1 MSTELIEL
9 SNALAQATD
18 RAAARVVAVH
28 TERRG
33 SSSGIVWRSGVIV
46 TSEHALRRDEEIQVT
61 LPDGRVAPATL
72 AGRDPSTD
80 IAVLKCSEATR
91 AVPEFGDVATL
102 KPGSLTLVVG
112 RTRESGPVAALG
124 VVSLVAPDRRTW
136 TGASLVP
143 YIRLDVGLQ
152 PTAIGGAVID
162 AHGTPVGL
170 ATPRF
175 ARFGAIAVPASSI
188 NKIVDTLLQKG
199 HIPRGYLGVGLQ
211 PVRLPDALRE
221 KLKWNEKTAAIVMDV
236 HPGGSA
242 DKAGMV
248 IGDILIS
255 LAGDPVT
262 RLEDIQ
268 AHLAGDSIGKKLP
281 LKFVRGGAI
290 QEASIVVGER
300 PHGGE

>member
-1 MSTELIEL
+1 MSKELIEL

-18 RAAARVVAVH
+18 RAASSVVAVH

-61 LPDGRVAPATL
+61 LPNGRVVSASL
-72 AGRDPSTD
+72 AGRDPSSD
-80 IAVLKCSEATR
+80 IAVLKCPEANN
-91 AVPEFGDVATL
+91 AAPEFGDVATL
-102 KPGSLTLVVG
+102 KPGNLTLVVG
-112 RTRESGPVAALG
+112 RTRASGPVAALG
-124 VVSLVAPDRRTW
+124 VVSLVASDRRTW
-136 TGASLVP
+136 TGASIVP

-152 PTAIGGAVID
+152 PTAVGGAVID
-162 AHGTPVGL
+162 ARGSIVGL

-188 NKIVDTLLQKG
+188 NKITDILLQKG

-211 PVRLPDALRE
+211 PVRLPEALRD
-221 KLKWNEKTAAIVMDV
+221 KLQWKERTAAIVMDV

-242 DKAGMV
+242 DKAGVV

-255 LAGDPVT
+255 MAGDAVT
-262 RLEDIQ
+262 GLEDIQ
-268 AHLAGDSIGKKLP
+268 SHLGGEAIGKTLP

-290 QEASIVVGER
+290 QEGSIVVAER

>member
-1 MSTELIEL
+1 MSKELIEL

-18 RAAARVVAVH
+18 HAAAGVVAIH

-33 SSSGIVWRSGVIV
+33 SSSGVVWRRGVIV

-61 LPDGRVAPATL
+61 LPNGRVVSATL

-80 IAVLKCSEATR
+80 IAVLKCAEADN
-91 AVPEFGDVATL
+91 AVPDFGDVATL
-102 KPGSLTLVVG
+102 KPGSLALVVG
-112 RTRESGPVAALG
+112 RTRASGPVAALG

-136 TGASLVP
+136 SGASLAP

-162 AHGTPVGL
+162 AHGAAVGV

-175 ARFGAIAVPASSI
+175 TRFGAIAVPASAI
-188 NKIVDTLLQKG
+188 NKITDTLLKKG

-211 PVRLPDALRE
+211 PVSLPGALRE
-221 KLKWNEKTAAIVMDV
+221 TLQRNEQTAAIVLEV
-236 HPGGSA
+236 HPGGPA
-242 DKAGMV
+242 DKAGIV
-248 IGDILIS
+248 IGDILVAI
-255 LAGDPVT
+255 GGHPIT
-262 RLEDIQ
+262 RLEDVQ
-268 AHLAGDSIGKKLP
+268 SVLAGDAIGKSLS
-281 LKFVRGGAI
+281 LQIVRGGSV
-290 QEASIVVGER
+290 QERTIVVGER

>member
-18 RAAARVVAVH
+18 RAAANIVAVH

-33 SSSGIVWRSGVIV
+33 SSSGIVWRAGVIV
-46 TSEHALRRDEEIQVT
+46 TSEHSLGRDEEIQVT
-61 LPDGRVAPATL
+61 LPNGRVASATL

-80 IAVLKCSEATR
+80 VAVLKCPDASN
-91 AVPEFGDVATL
+91 AVLEIGDVAKL

-112 RTRESGPVAALG
+112 RTRASGPVAALG
-124 VVSLVAPDRRTW
+124 VVSLVASDRRTW

-143 YIRLDVGLQ
+143 YVRLDVGLQ
-152 PTAIGGAVID
+152 PTAVGGAVID
-162 AHGTPVGL
+162 ASGKVVGL

-188 NKIVDTLLQKG
+188 NKTADTLLQKG
-199 HIPRGYLGVGLQ
+199 HIPRGYVGVGLQ
-211 PVRLPDALRE
+211 PVRLPDGLRE

-236 HPGGSA
+236 HPGGPA
-242 DKAGMV
+242 DKAGIV

-255 LAGDPVT
+255 LAGHAVT
-262 RLEDIQ
+262 HLEDIQ
-268 AHLAGDSIGKKLP
+268 SQLAGDAIGKTLP

-290 QEASIVVGER
+290 QEANVVVAER

>member
-1 MSTELIEL
+1 MSKELIEL

-18 RAAARVVAVH
+18 RAASSVVAVH

-61 LPDGRVAPATL
+61 LPNGRVVSASL

-80 IAVLKCSEATR
+80 IAVLKCAEADN
-91 AVPEFGDVATL
+91 AVSEFGDVATV
-102 KPGSLTLVVG
+102 KPGNLTLVVG
-112 RTRESGPVAALG
+112 RTRASGPVAALG
-124 VVSLVAPDRRTW
+124 VVSLVASDRRTW
-136 TGASLVP
+136 TGASIVP
-143 YIRLDVGLQ
+143 YIRLDVELQ
-152 PTAIGGAVID
+152 PTAVGGAVID
-162 AHGTPVGL
+162 ARGSTVGL

-175 ARFGAIAVPASSI
+175 ARFGAIAVPVSSI
-188 NKIVDTLLQKG
+188 NKTTDTLLQKG
-199 HIPRGYLGVGLQ
+199 RIPRGYLGVGLQ
-211 PVRLPDALRE
+211 PVRLPDALRD
-221 KLKWNEKTAAIVMDV
+221 KLQWKERTAAIVMDV

-242 DKAGMV
+242 DKAGVV

-255 LAGDPVT
+255 MAGDAVT
-262 RLEDIQ
+262 GLEDIQ
-268 AHLAGDSIGKKLP
+268 SHLAGEAIGKTLP

-290 QEASIVVGER
+290 QEGSIVVAER

>member
-18 RAAARVVAVH
+18 RAAANIVAVH

-46 TSEHALRRDEEIQVT
+46 TSDHSLRRDEEIQVT
-61 LPDGRVAPATL
+61 LPNGRVASATL

-80 IAVLKCSEATR
+80 IAVLKCAEASN
-91 AVPEFGDVATL
+91 AAPEFGDAATL
-102 KPGSLTLVVG
+102 KAGSLTLVVG
-112 RTRESGPVAALG
+112 RTRASGPVAALG
-124 VVSLVAPDRRTW
+124 VVSLVAADRRTW
-136 TGASLVP
+136 TGASIVP

-152 PTAIGGAVID
+152 PTAVGGAVID
-162 AHGTPVGL
+162 AHGRTVGM

-188 NKIVDTLLQKG
+188 NKITDTLLQKG
-199 HIPRGYLGVGLQ
+199 RIPRGYLGVGLQ
-211 PVRLPDALRE
+211 PVRLPDALRD

-242 DKAGMV
+242 DKAGIV

-255 LAGDPVT
+255 MAGQPVT
-262 RLEDIQ
+262 GLEDIQ
-268 AHLAGDSIGKKLP
+268 SHLAGEAIGKTLP

-290 QEASIVVGER
+290 QEGSIVVAER

>member
-1 MSTELIEL
+1 MSKELIEL
-9 SNALAQATD
+9 SNELAQATD
-18 RAAARVVAVH
+18 RAASSVVAVH

-61 LPDGRVAPATL
+61 LPNGRVVSASL

-80 IAVLKCSEATR
+80 IAVLKCAEASN
-91 AVPEFGDVATL
+91 AAPEFGDAATL
-102 KPGSLTLVVG
+102 KAGSLTLVVG
-112 RTRESGPVAALG
+112 RTRVSGPVAALG
-124 VVSLVAPDRRTW
+124 VVSLVAADRRTW
-136 TGASLVP
+136 TGASIVP

-152 PTAIGGAVID
+152 PTAVGGAVID
-162 AHGTPVGL
+162 AHGRTVGM

-188 NKIVDTLLQKG
+188 NKITDTLLQKG
-199 HIPRGYLGVGLQ
+199 RIPRGYLGVGLQ
-211 PVRLPDALRE
+211 PVRLPDALRD

-242 DKAGMV
+242 DKAGIV

-255 LAGDPVT
+255 MDGQPVT
-262 RLEDIQ
+262 GLEDVQ
-268 AHLAGDSIGKKLP
+268 SHLAGEAIGKTLP

-290 QEASIVVGER
+290 QAGSIAVAER